1 MKNIH
6 KGVILLF
13 DNSFKEY
20 LHPMTKLF
28 SDDPK
33 LNSSILS
40 DKEINDYV
48 SRGHLIY
55 KDTFNSSS
63 LEASSYDLRVGGKGI
78 IGGEGVEIDLLQEKT
93 LEIPP
98 GAYAGIVS
106 FEKMNFPRNICARLG
121 SKRALSYDGII
132 LLSGSIVD
140 PGYEG
145 HLLFGLYNAS
155 QKKVHIRYGRKI
167 CNIVFERL
175 AIEPEKEVQPEPNL
189 INGNFPDAFMD
200 KMANMDVLPWMQ
212 ISERVKQIENITKD
226 IIDLK
231 ARYEDVL
238 EPIKDLTTNVKSLTS
253 AVSEISNQTKTLT
266 ADLQEAQK
274 MVQENSKQINQLTN
288 NLTLLS
294 DKYSSSIKNIDS
306 VADDYKSQNTQLTEL
321 SVEIKGQRNRSNI
334 LWVIV
339 LLVMGALI
347 SWLVTKALG

>member
-1 MKNIH
+1 MST
-6 KGVILLF
+6 LF
-13 DNSFKEY
+13 DN
-20 LHPMTKLF
+20 
-28 SDDPK
+28 DPK
-33 LNSSILS
+33 LTSSILS

-48 SRGHLIY
+48 NRNFLIE
-55 KDTFNSSS
+55 KSTFNSSS
-63 LEASSYDLRVGGKGI
+63 LEASSYDIRVGSKGI
-78 IGGEGVEIDLLQEKT
+78 IGGEGIEINLIQQKT

-106 FEKMNFPRNICARLG
+106 YEKMNFPRNICARLG

-140 PGYEG
+140 PGYVG

-175 AIEPEKEVQPEPNL
+175 SIEPEKEIQPEPNL
-189 INGNFPDAFMD
+189 LYGNFPDAFLD
-200 KMANMDVLPWMQ
+200 KIANMDVLPWMQ

-238 EPIKDLTTNVKSLTS
+238 QPIKDLTNNVKSLRDT
-253 AVSEISNQTKTLT
+253 VSEISTQTGTLT
-266 ADLQEAQK
+266 KDMQNANK
-274 MVQENSKQINQLTN
+274 MVEENNKQINQLTS

-294 DKYSSSIKNIDS
+294 DKYSSAIKQLDN
-306 VADDYKSQNTQLTEL
+306 VADDYKNQSSQ
-321 SVEIKGQRNRSNI
+321 IKDLVIDVKSQKTRSNI
-334 LWVIV
+334 LWAIF
-339 LLVMGALI
+339 LLIIGALI
-347 SWLVTKALG
+347 SWLITKALK

>member
-1 MKNIH
+1 MST
-6 KGVILLF
+6 LF
-13 DNSFKEY
+13 D
-20 LHPMTKLF
+20 
-28 SDDPK
+28 SDPNI
-33 LNSSILS
+33 NSSILS

-48 SRGHLIY
+48 SRGLLIE
-55 KDTFNSSS
+55 KDTFSVSS
-63 LEASSYDLRVGGKGI
+63 LEASSYDLRVGSKGI
-78 IGGEGVEIDLLQEKT
+78 IGGEGVEVDLIQNKT

-106 FEKMNFPRNICARLG
+106 YEKMNFPRNICARLG

-155 QKKVHIRYGRKI
+155 QKKVHIRYGRKV

-175 AIEPEKEVQPEPNL
+175 SIEPNKEVQSEPNL
-189 INGNFPDAFMD
+189 LIGSFPDAFLD

-238 EPIKDLTTNVKSLTS
+238 QPIKDLTTNVKALRDT
-253 AVSEISNQTKTLT
+253 VSEISNQTGILT
-266 ADLQEAQK
+266 KDMQNANRMIE
-274 MVQENSKQINQLTN
+274 ENGKQINQLTN
-288 NLTLLS
+288 SLTLLS
-294 DKYSSSIKNIDS
+294 DKYSTTIKEIDKVSDDFRSQGSQLKEISID
-306 VADDYKSQNTQLTEL
+306 VKSQ
-321 SVEIKGQRNRSNI
+321 KNRSNI
-334 LWVIV
+334 LWAVV
-339 LLVMGALI
+339 LLVAGALI
-347 SWLVTKALG
+347 SWLVMKALGS

>member
-1 MKNIH
+1 M
-6 KGVILLF
+6 
-13 DNSFKEY
+13 S
-20 LHPMTKLF
+20 KLF
-28 SDDPK
+28 SEEDPK

-48 SRGHLIY
+48 SRGHLIL
-55 KDTFNSSS
+55 KDTFNTNS
-63 LEASSYDLRVGGKGI
+63 LEASSYDLRVGMKGI
-78 IGGEGVEIDLLQEKT
+78 IGGEGIEIDLVHEKT

-98 GAYAGIVS
+98 GAYAGIIS
-106 FEKMNFPRNICARLG
+106 YEKMNFPKNICARLG

-189 INGNFPDAFMD
+189 INGQFPDAFMD

-238 EPIKDLTTNVKSLTS
+238 QPIKDLTTNIKTLRDS
-253 AVSEISNQTKTLT
+253 VSEISNQTEILT
-266 ADLQEAQK
+266 KDMQSANK
-274 MVQENSKQINQLTN
+274 MIEENNKQISQLTN
-288 NLTLLS
+288 GLNLLT
-294 DKYSSSIKNIDS
+294 DKFSSSIKEVDKISDDMKMQAAHVKDISID
-306 VADDYKSQNTQLTEL
+306 VKSQKL
-321 SVEIKGQRNRSNI
+321 RSNI
-334 LWVIV
+334 LWAII
-339 LLVMGALI
+339 LLVLGALI